1 MTEMAEKSITI
12 LQVVDLK
19 RTLEIDKESRSGT
32 KVVSVDLIGIKISD
46 KAG

>member
-1 MTEMAEKSITI
+1 MAEKSIRI

-19 RTLEIDKESRSGT
+19 CTSEIDEESRSGT
-32 KVVSVDLIGIKISD
+32 KVVLGDLTGVKISD

>member
-1 MTEMAEKSITI
+1 MAKKSIRI

-19 RTLEIDKESRSGT
+19 HTSEIDKESRSGT
-32 KVVSVDLIGIKISD
+32 KVVLVDSTGIKISD

>member
-1 MTEMAEKSITI
+1 MTEMAKKSIRI

-19 RTLEIDKESRSGT
+19 RTLEIDEESRSGT
-32 KVVSVDLIGIKISD
+32 KVVLVDSTGIKISD